1 MDVTEF
7 FSTTLPGFA
16 ALLFSHEVTPQAFF
30 VSLLLSIGG
39 TGLILNHVG
48 FKTWLDPLPY
58 FFTLLVGS
66 CLAHGMLGSL
76 PLPGMAPLVQ
86 IMVTSL
92 LGMTA
97 ATLILMGYAKPEVR

>member
-1 MDVTEF
+1 M
-7 FSTTLPGFA
+7 A
-16 ALLFSHEVTPQAFF
+16 AQ
-30 VSLLLSIGG
+30 
-39 TGLILNHVG
+39 GLILNHVG

-58 FFTLLVGS
+58 FVTLLVGS
-66 CLAHGMLGSL
+66 CLAHAMLGSL

-97 ATLILMGYAKPEVR
+97 GTLILMGYAKPEVR